1 VLLNKSLIYQLFSLS
16 LFKSFECLDVMHYK
30 YLPEFIMVGYQL
42 QIEETLQ
49 KFKTLSCILSAR
61 MEFVNGGQFNIEKK
75 PFQDK

>member
-1 VLLNKSLIYQLFSLS
+1 
-16 LFKSFECLDVMHYK
+16 VMHYK